1 MAGIEIADGGVHPGS
16 KAAVSH
22 LVGQGCAG
30 AVATSALEYMGAVF
44 GLKGLD
50 FGNLKDLM
58 SKRFGWFFVY
68 GTIKGKIA
76 LFTVVG
82 VEFMDGVHL
91 FDWQQFPGLA
101 RMAWL
106 TAWFS
111 PGRLAFLPFHL
122 RSVGGWR
129 FGGIGGI
136 EVSGG
141 EFRSDDS
148 ILLIEFQE
156 LLNGGLLSGVV
167 EALCFPSIHSTT
179 SV

>member
-1 MAGIEIADGGVHPGS
+1 MAGIEIADGGMHPGS
-16 KAAVSH
+16 KAAVSR
-22 LVGQGCAG
+22 LVGQGGAG
-30 AVATSALEYMGAVF
+30 AVATSALVF

-111 PGRLAFLPFHL
+111 PGSLAFVPFHL

-156 LLNGGLLSGVV
+156 LFNGGLLSRIV
-167 EALCFPSIHSTT
+167 EGFGFPLIHCTT